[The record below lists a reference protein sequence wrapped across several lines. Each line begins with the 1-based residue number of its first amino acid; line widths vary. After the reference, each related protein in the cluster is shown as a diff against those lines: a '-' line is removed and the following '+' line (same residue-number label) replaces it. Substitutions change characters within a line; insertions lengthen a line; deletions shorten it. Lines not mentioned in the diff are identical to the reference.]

1 MLRPYKDSK
10 IPKIILDIGCKV
22 KYNKSTTGT
31 QKPET
36 TKGRQIPMLNKFL
49 VAGRLTADPE
59 IKTIGEKRL
68 CKFTI
73 ACDRPKRKGE
83 ETAETDF
90 FPCTAWNRNADVIV
104 DWFGKGD
111 MVTLVGSVH
120 NNRYEKDDQKRS
132 STEVKVEEI
141 HFSGG
146 KKRENTAPTA
156 NRYDNPYIG
165 TENDPLF

>member
-1 MLRPYKDSK
+1 
-10 IPKIILDIGCKV
+10 
-22 KYNKSTTGT
+22 
-31 QKPET
+31 
-36 TKGRQIPMLNKFL
+36 MLNKFL
-49 VAGRLTADPE
+49 VAGRMTADPE
-59 IKTIGEKRL
+59 IKTIGENRL

-111 MVTLVGSVH
+111 MVTLVGAVH
-120 NNRYEKDDQKRS
+120 IYRYEKDGQKRS

-141 HFSGG
+141 HFSVG

>member
-1 MLRPYKDSK
+1 
-10 IPKIILDIGCKV
+10 
-22 KYNKSTTGT
+22 
-31 QKPET
+31 
-36 TKGRQIPMLNKFL
+36 MLNKFL
-49 VAGRLTADPE
+49 VSGRLTADPE
-59 IKTIGEKRL
+59 IKTVGENRL

-83 ETAETDF
+83 ENPETDF

-120 NNRYEKDDQKRS
+120 NNRYEKDGVKRS
-132 STEVKVEEI
+132 SIGVKVEEI

-146 KKRENTAPTA
+146 KKKQENTTPTDSA
-156 NRYDNPYIG
+156 RVLNSINHSGVRSCSWCINGYR
-165 TENDPLF
+165 

>member
-1 MLRPYKDSK
+1 
-10 IPKIILDIGCKV
+10 
-22 KYNKSTTGT
+22 
-31 QKPET
+31 
-36 TKGRQIPMLNKFL
+36 MLNKFL
-49 VAGRLTADPE
+49 VEGRLTADPE
-59 IKTIGEKRL
+59 IKTIGENRL

-73 ACDRPKRKGE
+73 ACERPKRKGE

-104 DWFGKGD
+104 DWFGKDD
-111 MVTLVGSVH
+111 MVTLVGSVR
-120 NNRYEKDDQKRS
+120 NNRYEKDGQKRS
-132 STEVKVEEI
+132 AIEVKVEEI

-146 KKRENTAPTA
+146 KKKQENTAPTA

>member
-1 MLRPYKDSK
+1 
-10 IPKIILDIGCKV
+10 
-22 KYNKSTTGT
+22 
-31 QKPET
+31 
-36 TKGRQIPMLNKFL
+36 MLNKFM

-59 IKTIGEKRL
+59 IKTVGENRL

-83 ETAETDF
+83 ENPETDF

-120 NNRYEKDDQKRS
+120 NNRYEKDGVKRS
-132 STEVKVEEI
+132 SIGVKVEEI

-146 KKRENTAPTA
+146 KKKQENTTPTDSA
-156 NRYDNPYIG
+156 NPYAG
-165 TENDPLF
+165 TEDDPLF

>member
-1 MLRPYKDSK
+1 
-10 IPKIILDIGCKV
+10 
-22 KYNKSTTGT
+22 
-31 QKPET
+31 
-36 TKGRQIPMLNKFL
+36 MLNKFL

-120 NNRYEKDDQKRS
+120 NNRYEPTIRKPPCRTRCRRSNTCRKRNLRRD
-132 STEVKVEEI
+132 T
-141 HFSGG
+141 
-146 KKRENTAPTA
+146 
-156 NRYDNPYIG
+156 Y
-165 TENDPLF
+165 

>member
-1 MLRPYKDSK
+1 
-10 IPKIILDIGCKV
+10 
-22 KYNKSTTGT
+22 
-31 QKPET
+31 
-36 TKGRQIPMLNKFL
+36 MLNKFL

-73 ACDRPKRKGE
+73 ACDRPKRK
-83 ETAETDF
+83 TAETDF

>member
-1 MLRPYKDSK
+1 
-10 IPKIILDIGCKV
+10 
-22 KYNKSTTGT
+22 
-31 QKPET
+31 
-36 TKGRQIPMLNKFL
+36 MLNKFL
-49 VAGRLTADPE
+49 VAGRMTADPE
-59 IKTIGEKRL
+59 IKTIGENRL

-120 NNRYEKDDQKRS
+120 NNRYEKDGQKRS
-132 STEVKVEEI
+132 STEVKLRRSTSQAVRSVKTP
-141 HFSGG
+141 H
-146 KKRENTAPTA
+146 RPPTA
-156 NRYDNPYIG
+156 TITPTLAQRTIRCS
-165 TENDPLF
+165 EQ

>member
-1 MLRPYKDSK
+1 
-10 IPKIILDIGCKV
+10 
-22 KYNKSTTGT
+22 
-31 QKPET
+31 
-36 TKGRQIPMLNKFL
+36 MLNKFL

-104 DWFGKGD
+104 
-111 MVTLVGSVH
+111 GSVH

>member
-1 MLRPYKDSK
+1 
-10 IPKIILDIGCKV
+10 
-22 KYNKSTTGT
+22 
-31 QKPET
+31 
-36 TKGRQIPMLNKFL
+36 MLNKFM

-59 IKTIGEKRL
+59 IKTVGENRL

-83 ETAETDF
+83 EKAEVDF
-90 FPCTAWNRNADVIV
+90 FPCTAWNRNADVIF

-111 MVTLVGSVH
+111 MVTLVGAVH
-120 NNRYEKDDQKRS
+120 INRFEKDGVMRTA
-132 STEVKVEEI
+132 TEVKVEEI

-146 KKRENTAPTA
+146 KKNTTPTT
-156 NRYDNPYIG
+156 NGYDNPYIG

>member
-1 MLRPYKDSK
+1 M
-10 IPKIILDIGCKV
+10 
-22 KYNKSTTGT
+22 
-31 QKPET
+31 
-36 TKGRQIPMLNKFL
+36 
-49 VAGRLTADPE
+49 TADPE
-59 IKTIGEKRL
+59 IQTEGESRL

-73 ACDRPKRKGE
+73 ACDRPKRKGD

-120 NNRYEKDDQKRS
+120 NNRYEKDGQKRS
-132 STEVKVEEI
+132 SIEVKVEEI

-146 KKRENTAPTA
+146 KKKQENTAPTD
-156 NRYDNPYIG
+156 NGNPYAG
-165 TENDPLF
+165 TEDDPLF

>member
-1 MLRPYKDSK
+1 
-10 IPKIILDIGCKV
+10 
-22 KYNKSTTGT
+22 
-31 QKPET
+31 
-36 TKGRQIPMLNKFL
+36 MLNKFL

-111 MVTLVGSVH
+111 MVLSISLDTFYS
-120 NNRYEKDDQKRS
+120 NKNYATRK
-132 STEVKVEEI
+132 I
-141 HFSGG
+141 
-146 KKRENTAPTA
+146 
-156 NRYDNPYIG
+156 
-165 TENDPLF
+165 

>member
-1 MLRPYKDSK
+1 
-10 IPKIILDIGCKV
+10 
-22 KYNKSTTGT
+22 
-31 QKPET
+31 
-36 TKGRQIPMLNKFL
+36 MLNKFM

-59 IKTIGEKRL
+59 IQTVGENRL

-73 ACDRPKRKGE
+73 ACDRPRKKGVDKP
-83 ETAETDF
+83 ETDF
-90 FPCTAWNRNADVIV
+90 FHCAAWNRNADVIV

-111 MVTLVGSVH
+111 LVTLVGAVH
-120 NNRYEKDDQKRS
+120 IDRFVKDGQKRT

-146 KKRENTAPTA
+146 KKRENNVPT
-156 NRYDNPYIG
+156 DNPYAG